1 MKKDSYMEE
10 CLKVIED
17 SKVLP
22 TNKLYEKYYNKMVDE
37 IDPQIADIDKKQKK
51 AADKYNKFKDFL
63 LPTNIA
69 LSFSIFSL
77 CALMCALAFTKQ
89 LPRDGFGYKICWGFI
104 LTYDIVYIILNVI
117 QIVLRHKMLKLAS
130 KKLNLQNKKNALH
143 DSLET
148 IYKAAVESKKGE

>member
-1 MKKDSYMEE
+1 MKE

-37 IDPQIADIDKKQKK
+37 IDPQIADVDKEQKK
-51 AADKYNKFKDFL
+51 AGDRYRKFKDFL
-63 LPTNIA
+63 LPTNAA
-69 LSFSIFSL
+69 LSFSVFSL
-77 CALMCALAFTKQ
+77 CALMCILALTKQ
-89 LPRDGFGYKICWGFI
+89 LPRDAFGYKFCWGFI
-104 LTYDIVYIILNVI
+104 FTYDAIYIILNII
-117 QIVLRHKMLKLAS
+117 QVVLKHKMLKLSS

-148 IYKAAVESKKGE
+148 IYKAAIESKKGD